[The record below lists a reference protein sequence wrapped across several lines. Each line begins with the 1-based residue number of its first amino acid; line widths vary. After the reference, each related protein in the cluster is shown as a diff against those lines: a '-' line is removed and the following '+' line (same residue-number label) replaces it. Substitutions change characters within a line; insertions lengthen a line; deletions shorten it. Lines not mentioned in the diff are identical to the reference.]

1 MLCAKGKTYI
11 PRRSTIVRLRRVVP
25 AFAVTAQDQKLV
37 LSAAGR
43 LTVQL
48 GELAVETLPLGEV
61 GGAAVA
67 VGVVGLIDQA

>member
-1 MLCAKGKTYI
+1 M
-11 PRRSTIVRLRRVVP
+11 P
-25 AFAVTAQDQKLV
+25 ALAVTTQDQKLV

-67 VGVVGLIDQA
+67 IGIVGLVDQAKVDRSLVQVSSHV